1 MQTRKF
7 TAATNIYRWHLA
19 KICAG
24 NIHRRILMKVQ
35 ARFDRGPRVCLC
47 LRCPLIHRVEQRR
60 SNMFIAFPHF
70 VDFLRILARDSNVNS
85 LLPAWLRANIFVRLL
100 NNCGNMDTRVIYAAF
115 VPSERMFDKQ
125 LLMLNREPIFLHCH
139 TLINFSSNNFEIW
152 CFYEEYTKFLKY
164 AEWTT
169 HDKNLVIINSILT

>member
-1 MQTRKF
+1 MSLITANSQRTISIKLFGHILREALRQKRTNERTYVKASFRQTRLILARLVQTRKF

-24 NIHRRILMKVQ
+24 NIHRRILMKVVV
-35 ARFDRGPRVCLC
+35 RFDRGPRVCLC

-70 VDFLRILARDSNVNS
+70 VDFLPILAQDSNVNS

-100 NNCGNMDTRVIYAAF
+100 NNCGNMDTRVIYTAF
-115 VPSERMFDKQ
+115 VPSERMFDK
-125 LLMLNREPIFLHCH
+125 
-139 TLINFSSNNFEIW
+139 
-152 CFYEEYTKFLKY
+152 
-164 AEWTT
+164 
-169 HDKNLVIINSILT
+169 